1 MKKKILYFMV
11 ADFFG
16 GVSKVVQ
23 DMCKGLSDNNEIEI
37 FLITNKNS
45 KKYYKEIKGLNIFII
60 NSTSKIELFFYIKK
74 IIEENEIEI
83 IHSHD
88 NTTSLLSLIYKTVFN
103 KKIKIISHIHAC
115 NEWLKRYN
123 FKKIIDMLIRNKY
136 DLNIFCG
143 ENVRK
148 FYLENA
154 NYLNRKKT
162 IVLSNSV
169 YLPQKKFLK
178 KETKN
183 IYGYV
188 GRLSE
193 EKGIFD
199 LIKEVQKKID
209 LFENKKFYI
218 IGSGPQENEIKNY
231 IKKHSMDRNFIFLG
245 FKTKLEFFYE
255 VMDVLLIPSHTEAL
269 PMVLLEAMAQG
280 VLVLSMD
287 VGIIGEVIENKKNG
301 FLIKKGNY
309 KEFVD
314 TLLALDNEKENEIK
328 YLRENAYRTVKINYN
343 YDLFLKKLIEIYK
356 SI

>member
-1 MKKKILYFMV
+1 MKKKVLYFMN

-16 GVSKVVQ
+16 GVSKVIQ
-23 DMCKGLSDNNEIEI
+23 NICKGFSANQETEI
-37 FLITNKNS
+37 FLIVNKNLENH
-45 KKYYKEIKGLNIFII
+45 YTDIKNINIYTIEF
-60 NSTSKIELFFYIKK
+60 TSKIKLFFYMKK

-88 NTTSLLSLIYKTVFN
+88 NTTSLLSLIYKAVFN

-123 FKKIIDMLIRNKY
+123 LKKIIDMITRNKY

-148 FYLENA
+148 FYLKNA
-154 NYLNRKKT
+154 SYLNKEKT
-162 IVLSNSV
+162 IILSNSV
-169 YLPQKKFLK
+169 YLPQKNIIK

-199 LIKEVQKKID
+199 LIKEIQKNIN
-209 LFENKKFYI
+209 LFKSKKFYI
-218 IGSGPQENEIKNY
+218 IGSGPQEKEIKEY
-231 IKKHSMDRNFIFLG
+231 VKKYDMEKNFIFWG
-245 FKTKLEFFYE
+245 FKAEVEYFYKN
-255 VMDVLLIPSHTEAL
+255 MDVLMIPSHTEAL
-269 PMVLLEAMAQG
+269 PMVLLEAMAHG
-280 VLVLSMD
+280 VIVLSMD
-287 VGIIGEVIENKKNG
+287 VGSIGEVIINQKNG

-309 KEFVD
+309 KEFIER
-314 TLLALDNEKENEIK
+314 LLLLGNEEETK
-328 YLRENAYRTVKINYN
+328 YIRENAYKTVKINYN
-343 YDLFLKKLIEIYK
+343 YDLYLKKLIGIYK
-356 SI
+356 NI